1 MDRVKERFA
10 LARRALGTLKA
21 LLALPLDE
29 VSRDAAI
36 QRFEYTFEATWK
48 AAQAYLREAE
58 GLDAASPKSVIRASF
73 QAGLLDEASCQ
84 AALAMADD
92 RNLTSHT
99 YNEGLAQV
107 LALRLP
113 PHAALLESWIAAMER
128 KGR

>member
-1 MDRVKERFA
+1 MDRVRER
-10 LARRALGTLKA
+10 LTQARRALGTLQA

-58 GLDAASPKSVIRASF
+58 GMDAASPKSAIRSAF
-73 QAGLLDEASCQ
+73 QVGFLDEAGCQ
-84 AALAMADD
+84 SALAMADD

-99 YNEGLAQV
+99 YNEGLAHA
-107 LALRLP
+107 LAARLP
-113 PHAALLESWIAAMER
+113 RHAALMDAWIAAMER
-128 KGR
+128 KVA